1 MWGVYTPSWPE
12 LIIVAGSFGFF
23 CQFFLI
29 FLKLF
34 PVVAIAEVKEIEIHE
49 RAHAEVGTLMPTLLG
64 VFDRPDQIAA
74 AARRL
79 RDRGYDDLETYSPAP
94 FPEVDDAVIEK
105 PSRVRLFTLI
115 GGLTGVVTG
124 YALTLWMANNWPIM
138 VGGKPFSSVT
148 PYTIIAF
155 ELTILFGVL
164 MTVLGLFVVRQAA
177 HSFKL
182 DAGLQPALLRRGVR
196 ARGALPERD
205 VAEIDGLLR
214 AHHATEVSLV
224 EA

>member
-1 MWGVYTPSWPE
+1 
-12 LIIVAGSFGFF
+12 
-23 CQFFLI
+23 
-29 FLKLF
+29 
-34 PVVAIAEVKEIEIHE
+34 
-49 RAHAEVGTLMPTLLG
+49 MPTLLG

-94 FPEVDDAVIEK
+94 FHEVDDAVIEK

-148 PYTIIAF
+148 PFTIIAF

-164 MTVLGLFVVRQAA
+164 MTVLGVFVFGKLPK
-177 HSFKL
+177 FKL
-182 DAGLQPALLRRGVR
+182 DPGYSPRFSAEEFGLAVR
-196 ARGALPERD
+196 CKERD

>member
-1 MWGVYTPSWPE
+1 
-12 LIIVAGSFGFF
+12 
-23 CQFFLI
+23 
-29 FLKLF
+29 
-34 PVVAIAEVKEIEIHE
+34 
-49 RAHAEVGTLMPTLLG
+49 MPTLLG
-64 VFDRPDQIAA
+64 VFERPDQIAA
-74 AARRL
+74 AARQL
-79 RDRGYDDLETYSPAP
+79 RARGFTDLETYSPAP
-94 FPEVDDAVIEK
+94 FAEVDDAVIEK
-105 PSRVRLFTLI
+105 PSQVRLYTLI

-164 MTVLGLFVVRQAA
+164 MTVLGVFVFGKLPK
-177 HSFKL
+177 FKL
-182 DAGLQPALLRRGVR
+182 DPGYSPRFSAEEFGLAVR
-196 ARGALPERD
+196 CKERD